1 MKNSYN
7 MAQAMMDGG
16 LISIITNKKT
26 KPAKRY
32 GIFIGCILFYLVL
45 IEIGRIGLCLFNGIG
60 NFNKN
65 MFLFFLLNIIGI
77 LLIVDLLR
85 LVFYVE
91 KNMK

>member
-7 MAQAMMDGG
+7 MAQSMMDGG

-45 IEIGRIGLCLFNGIG
+45 IGLCLFNGIG

-77 LLIVDLLR
+77 LLVVDLLR
-85 LVFYVE
+85 LVFYVG

>member
-7 MAQAMMDGG
+7 MVQAMMDGG

-45 IEIGRIGLCLFNGIG
+45 IGLCLFNGIG

-85 LVFYVE
+85 LVFYVG

>member
-32 GIFIGCILFYLVL
+32 GIFSGCIFFYILL
-45 IEIGRIGLCLFNGIG
+45 IGLSLYIGIG

>member
-45 IEIGRIGLCLFNGIG
+45 IGLCLFNGIG

-65 MFLFFLLNIIGI
+65 MFLCFLLNIIGI

-85 LVFYVE
+85 LVFYVG

>member
-32 GIFIGCILFYLVL
+32 GIFIGCILF
-45 IEIGRIGLCLFNGIG
+45 GLCLFNGIG

-85 LVFYVE
+85 LVFYVG

>member
-45 IEIGRIGLCLFNGIG
+45 IGLCFFNGIG

-85 LVFYVE
+85 LVFYVG

>member
-16 LISIITNKKT
+16 LISIINNKKT

-45 IEIGRIGLCLFNGIG
+45 IGLCLFNGIG

>member
-7 MAQAMMDGG
+7 MAHSMMDGG

-45 IEIGRIGLCLFNGIG
+45 IGLCLFNGIG

-85 LVFYVE
+85 LVFYVG

>member
-26 KPAKRY
+26 KPAKTH

-45 IEIGRIGLCLFNGIG
+45 IGLCLFNGIG

>member
-7 MAQAMMDGG
+7 MAQSMMDGG
-16 LISIITNKKT
+16 LITIITNKKT

-45 IEIGRIGLCLFNGIG
+45 IGLCLFNGIG

-85 LVFYVE
+85 LVFYVG

>member
-7 MAQAMMDGG
+7 IAQSMMDGG

-45 IEIGRIGLCLFNGIG
+45 IGLCLFNGIG

-85 LVFYVE
+85 LVFYVG

>member
-7 MAQAMMDGG
+7 MAQSMMDGG

-45 IEIGRIGLCLFNGIG
+45 IGLCLFNGIG

-85 LVFYVE
+85 LLFYVE

>member
-45 IEIGRIGLCLFNGIG
+45 IGLCLFNGIG

-85 LVFYVE
+85 LVF
-91 KNMK
+91 

>member
-45 IEIGRIGLCLFNGIG
+45 IGLCLFNGIG

-65 MFLFFLLNIIGI
+65 MLLFFLLNIIGI

-85 LVFYVE
+85 LVFYVG

>member
-45 IEIGRIGLCLFNGIG
+45 IGLCLFNGIG

-85 LVFYVE
+85 LVIYVG

>member
-7 MAQAMMDGG
+7 MAQSMMDGG

-45 IEIGRIGLCLFNGIG
+45 IGLCLFNGIG

-77 LLIVDLLR
+77 LLIVALLR
-85 LVFYVE
+85 LVFYVG

>member
-7 MAQAMMDGG
+7 MTQSMMDGG

-45 IEIGRIGLCLFNGIG
+45 IGLCLFNGIG

-85 LVFYVE
+85 LVFYVG

>member
-7 MAQAMMDGG
+7 MAQSMMDGG

-32 GIFIGCILFYLVL
+32 GIFIGCILLYLVL
-45 IEIGRIGLCLFNGIG
+45 IGLCLFNGIG

-85 LVFYVE
+85 LVFYVG

>member
-7 MAQAMMDGG
+7 MAQSMMDGG

-45 IEIGRIGLCLFNGIG
+45 IGLCLFNGIG

-77 LLIVDLLR
+77 LLIVDLLI
-85 LVFYVE
+85 LVFYVG

>member
-45 IEIGRIGLCLFNGIG
+45 IGLCLFNGIG

-77 LLIVDLLR
+77 LLIVDLLS
-85 LVFYVE
+85 LVFYVG

>member
-1 MKNSYN
+1 MKNYYN

-45 IEIGRIGLCLFNGIG
+45 IGLCLFNGIG

-65 MFLFFLLNIIGI
+65 MLLFFLLNIIGI

-85 LVFYVE
+85 LVFYVG

>member
-7 MAQAMMDGG
+7 MAQSMMDGG

-26 KPAKRY
+26 KPTKRY

-45 IEIGRIGLCLFNGIG
+45 IGLCLFNGIG

>member
-7 MAQAMMDGG
+7 MAQSMMDGG

-45 IEIGRIGLCLFNGIG
+45 IGLCLFNGIG

>member
-7 MAQAMMDGG
+7 MAQSMMDGG

-45 IEIGRIGLCLFNGIG
+45 IGLCLFNGIG

-85 LVFYVE
+85 LVFYVG

>member
-7 MAQAMMDGG
+7 MAQSMMDGG

-45 IEIGRIGLCLFNGIG
+45 IGLCLFNGIG

-85 LVFYVE
+85 FVFYVG

>member
-45 IEIGRIGLCLFNGIG
+45 IGLCLFNGIG

-85 LVFYVE
+85 FVFYVE